1 MCHGFTCT
9 YKCCC
14 LQAASINKIFSIFL
28 PCGQKYDYCDLILNP
43 PLTVDLKM
51 CWWLC
56 NHFIL
61 LLFIHTV
68 HPEFKCL
75 YRNHNP
81 NCAFPAWTHMK
92 SKKEI
97 KHSVFLFF
105 PWKIIIPKCFCMW
118 RPCRLT
124 HTQNYI
130 NNSSRINN
138 PTHTISFKI
147 YPYRFL
153 SYICFVSWSV
163 AVTLT
168 AWLSVEVVI
177 Q

>member
-1 MCHGFTCT
+1 MWSKIRLLRFNVEPIWTT
-9 YKCCC
+9 SDSRPENVLM
-14 LQAASINKIFSIFL
+14 LQPLYPAAV
-28 PCGQKYDYCDLILNP
+28 Y
-43 PLTVDLKM
+43 THM
-51 CWWLC
+51 
-56 NHFIL
+56 
-61 LLFIHTV
+61 V

-92 SKKEI
+92 SKREM
-97 KHSVFLFF
+97 KH
-105 PWKIIIPKCFCMW
+105 WNIIIPKCFCMW

-138 PTHTISFKI
+138 PTHTVTISFKI
-147 YPYRFL
+147 YTYRYL

-177 Q
+177 QQLPLLFIKPLMK